1 MAARASIPQHL
12 LGGGTKPERLGVS
25 GGDRSAASR
34 DTVYRKP
41 AAAPA
46 RRSDTTSST
55 KKSSGGGGKKAKPKS
70 GFKLP
75 ASGAAPIPTARPMEG
90 ATTTPSG
97 VTPPTMPSTFPAR
110 PEVVPIQM
118 DENPAAAL
126 AGSTG
131 AYTGAAQP
139 PMSPAGALAG
149 STGAYT
155 GAAQPPM
162 SPAGALAGAS
172 GPYTGAPQPPM
183 DPAAMLAGSAGAYT
197 GAPQPPMSPA
207 GMLAGSGGAL
217 TGAATPVSGLIGSGP
232 GRNAMAAQM
241 AAKSGSNAIIDP
253 LKMDLN
259 YKTPGYHLPGWL
271 GGTGG

>member
-25 GGDRSAASR
+25 GGDRSPASR

-41 AAAPA
+41 EAPA
-46 RRSDTTSST
+46 VRRSDTTSST

-75 ASGAAPIPTARPMEG
+75 ASGAAPIPTSRPMEG

-97 VTPPTMPSTFPAR
+97 VTPSTMASTFPAR
-110 PEVVPIQM
+110 PEVVAPQMPQMPQQLPGLPIELQDQAAM
-118 DENPAAAL
+118 PDPRLAGPPPMPMPMGNNPAAAL
-126 AGSTG
+126 AGATG
-131 AYTGAAQP
+131 P
-139 PMSPAGALAG
+139 
-149 STGAYT
+149 
-155 GAAQPPM
+155 
-162 SPAGALAGAS
+162 
-172 GPYTGAPQPPM
+172 
-183 DPAAMLAGSAGAYT
+183 YT

-232 GRNAMAAQM
+232 GRNAMAVQM
-241 AAKSGSNAIIDP
+241 AARPGSNAIIDP